1 MVLGQR
7 PKTARGP
14 RALPIP
20 VSLLSMNV
28 SAPFIRRP
36 AGTSLLAIGL
46 FLVGVVAYH
55 FLPVAAI
62 PRVDFPMISVSAS
75 LPGANPAT
83 VASSLAAPLE
93 RRLAQI
99 AGVSEIT
106 SVSTRDGC
114 AITVQFDLD
123 RKVDGAARDVQAAIN
138 AAAADLP
145 INLPNPPTYRKV
157 NPADAPVMIL
167 AMRSET
173 LPGTQVFDCA
183 DSIVGQRLSQVEG
196 VSQAVISGADKS
208 AVRVQVNPRA
218 LAATGLS
225 LEDVRVLL
233 SQVNVD
239 LPKGSFNGEYQSHTI
254 VSNDQL
260 QDARDYDALILA
272 QRGGT
277 PLKLNALGRAFE
289 STENAR
295 VAGWA
300 GTNRAVLVMVFKQA
314 DANVIE
320 TVDRIRAV
328 LPQLERWI
336 PPSVK
341 ITALSDRTTTIRAS
355 VHDVQF
361 SLLLSIALVVMVI
374 FLFLRRFWPTFIAS
388 ITVPLALAGTF
399 AFMYLCHYSIDNL
412 SLMAVT
418 ISVGFVVDD
427 AIVVIE
433 NIHRF
438 IELGNPPMQAAL
450 KGAKQ
455 IGFTVISMSTSLI
468 AVFIPLLF
476 MGGLIGRLFHEFA
489 VTVSLAIL
497 VSGVISLTLTPML
510 CSRFLRAEASYGK
523 PGVFNRACEGSFN
536 WLLGHYETGL
546 KWVLRHPGFMM
557 LVAVGTLV
565 ATIALY
571 RAVPKGFFPQQ
582 DTGIVMGTTDAAQD
596 ISFPAMAV
604 LQQRVAR
611 IVLDDPAVA
620 TLGSFIGSGGGGGST
635 INNGRMFIT
644 LKPRAERDASAD
656 QVIAR
661 LRRKLGD
668 VSGVTLFLQAS
679 QDIRVGGRMS
689 KAQFQYALQSGDLA
703 ELNRWSTLLV
713 DKLRPLPEL
722 RDVSSDQQTRGLQ
735 TTVVIDRDAASRLGL
750 SPSDIDNTLYDAF
763 GQRQVSTM
771 YELYN
776 QHHVVLEVE
785 PRFQQDPSSLN
796 LIYVR
801 STNGV
806 QVALASVAKF
816 SMENTFLSVN
826 HQGQFPAVTISFNL
840 APGVAL
846 GQATEI
852 IEKAV
857 QQLRMPSSV
866 QGSFQGTAQ
875 VFRASMTN
883 MPLLLAAALITVY
896 VVLGMLY
903 ESLIHPLTIISTLPS
918 AGVGALLALMAS
930 GFDLSLISFIGI
942 ILLMGIVKKNAI
954 MMIDFALEAERHE
967 GLSPRDAIY
976 QACVIRFRP
985 IMMTTMAALLGAIP
999 LAIGL
1004 GTGSELRKPLRIA
1017 VVGGLLLSQMLTLYT
1032 TPVIYL
1038 AFESLGQRVKAWR
1051 RQRHPQP
1058 APA

>member
-1 MVLGQR
+1 
-7 PKTARGP
+7 
-14 RALPIP
+14 
-20 VSLLSMNV
+20 MNV

-46 FLVGVVAYH
+46 FLLGIVAYR
-55 FLPVAAI
+55 FMPVAAI
-62 PRVDFPMISVSAS
+62 PRVDFPMINVSAS
-75 LPGANPAT
+75 LPGADPAT
-83 VASSLAAPLE
+83 IASSLAAPLE

-99 AGVSEIT
+99 AGVTEIT
-106 SVSTRDGC
+106 SVSTLGGC
-114 AITVQFDLD
+114 SVAIQFDLN

-145 INLPNPPTYRKV
+145 INLPSPPTYRKI

-173 LPGTQVFDCA
+173 LPPTQVFEYA
-183 DSIVGQRLSQVEG
+183 DSIIGQRLSQVEG
-196 VSQAVISGADKS
+196 VSQAIISGADKS
-208 AVRVQVNPRA
+208 AVRVQVNPGA
-218 LAATGLS
+218 LASTGLS
-225 LEDVRVLL
+225 LEDVRSLL

-239 LPKGSFNGEYQSHTI
+239 LPKGSFDGEYHSYTL

-260 QDARDYDALILA
+260 QAAKDYNNLILT

-277 PLKLNALGRAFE
+277 PVRLSTLGRAIE
-289 STENAR
+289 SVENQR

-300 GTNRAVLVMVFKQA
+300 GTNRAVLVIVFKQA
-314 DANVIE
+314 GANVIE
-320 TVDRIRAV
+320 TVDRIRAI
-328 LPQLERWI
+328 LPQLEKWI

-341 ITALSDRTTTIRAS
+341 ITELSDRTTTIRAS

-412 SLMAVT
+412 SLMAIT

-438 IELGNPPMQAAL
+438 IELGDPPMQAAF

-510 CSRFLRAEASYGK
+510 CSRFLRAEASYEK
-523 PGVFNRACEGSFN
+523 PGAFNRACERSFN

-546 KWVLRHPGFMM
+546 KWVLRHPAFMM
-557 LVAVGTLV
+557 LVALGTLV
-565 ATIALY
+565 ATVWLY
-571 RAVPKGFFPQQ
+571 QAVPKGFFPQQ
-582 DTGIVMGTTDAAQD
+582 DTGIMMGTTDAAQD
-596 ISFPAMAV
+596 ISFSAMAV
-604 LQQRVAR
+604 LQQQVAR

-620 TLGSFIGSGGGGGST
+620 TLGSFMGAGGGGST
-635 INNGRMFIT
+635 VNNGRMFIT
-644 LKPRAERDASAD
+644 LKPLAARKVSAD

-661 LRRKLGD
+661 LRRKLAD
-668 VSGVTLFLQAS
+668 VSGVNLFLQAS

-689 KAQFQYALQSGDLA
+689 RAQFQYALQSGDLP
-703 ELNRWSTLLV
+703 ELNRWSALLV
-713 DKLRPLPEL
+713 DKLRRLPEL

-735 TTVVIDRDAASRLGL
+735 TTIVIDRDAAARLGL
-750 SPSDIDNTLYDAF
+750 SPIAIDNTLYDAF

-771 YELYN
+771 YEQYN
-776 QHHVVLEVE
+776 QHHVILEVE
-785 PRFQQDPSSLN
+785 PGYLQEPSSLN
-796 LIYVR
+796 KFYVR

-806 QVALASVAKF
+806 PVPLASVAKF
-816 SMENTFLSVN
+816 QTANTFLSVN
-826 HQGQFPAVTISFNL
+826 HQGQFPAVTLSFNL

-852 IEKAV
+852 VEKAV
-857 QQLRMPSSV
+857 QELQMPASV

-875 VFRASMTN
+875 VFRASMAN
-883 MPLLLAAALITVY
+883 LPLLIAAALVAVY

-918 AGVGALLALMAS
+918 AGVGALLALMVS

-954 MMIDFALEAERHE
+954 LMIDFALEAERHE

-976 QACVIRFRP
+976 KACVIRFRP
-985 IMMTTMAALLGAIP
+985 IMMTTMAALFGAIP

-1004 GTGSELRKPLRIA
+1004 GTGSELRQPLGIA
-1017 VVGGLLLSQMLTLYT
+1017 VVGGLLLSQTLTLYT

-1038 AFESLGQRVKAWR
+1038 TFESLGQRFKAWR
-1051 RQRHPQP
+1051 RQRRLQL

>member
-1 MVLGQR
+1 
-7 PKTARGP
+7 
-14 RALPIP
+14 
-20 VSLLSMNV
+20 MNI
-28 SAPFIRRP
+28 SGPFIRRP

-46 FLVGVVAYH
+46 FLIGIVAYH
-55 FLPVAAI
+55 FMPVAAI

-75 LPGANPAT
+75 LPGADPAT

-106 SVSTRDGC
+106 SVSTLGGC
-114 AITVQFDLD
+114 SVTIQFDLN

-145 INLPNPPTYRKV
+145 INLPNPPTYRKI
-157 NPADAPVMIL
+157 NPADAPIMIL

-173 LPGTQVFDCA
+173 LLPTQVFEAA
-183 DSIVGQRLSQVEG
+183 DSIIGQRLSQVEG
-196 VSQAVISGADKS
+196 VSQAFISGADKS
-208 AVRVQVNPRA
+208 AVRIQINPGA
-218 LAATGLS
+218 LASTGLS
-225 LEDVRVLL
+225 LEDVRTLL
-233 SQVNVD
+233 SQVNAD
-239 LPKGSFNGEYQSHTI
+239 LPKGSFDGEYHSYTI
-254 VSNDQL
+254 ASNDQL
-260 QDARDYDALILA
+260 DKARDYQDLILT

-277 PLKLNALGRAFE
+277 PVRLRALGRAIE
-289 STENAR
+289 SVENSR

-300 GTNRAVLVMVFKQA
+300 GTNRSVLVIVFKQA
-314 DANVIE
+314 GANVIE
-320 TVDRIRAV
+320 TVDRIRAI
-328 LPQLERWI
+328 LPQLEKWI

-341 ITALSDRTTTIRAS
+341 ITELSDRTTTIRAS

-399 AFMYLCHYSIDNL
+399 AFMYLCHFSIDNL

-438 IELGNPPMQAAL
+438 IEQGDKPMQAAF
-450 KGAKQ
+450 KGARQ
-455 IGFTVISMSTSLI
+455 IGFTVISMSASLI

-510 CSRFLRAEASYGK
+510 CSRFLKAEASYKK
-523 PGVFNRACEGSFN
+523 PGAFNRACECTFN

-546 KWVLRHPGFMM
+546 KWVLRHPVFMM
-557 LVAVGTLV
+557 GIAVCTLV
-565 ATIALY
+565 ATIFLY
-571 RAVPKGFFPQQ
+571 QAVPKGFFPQQ
-582 DTGIVMGTTDAAQD
+582 DTGIVMGATDAAQD
-596 ISFPAMAV
+596 ISFAAMAT
-604 LQQRVAR
+604 LQQKVAR

-620 TLGSFIGSGGGGGST
+620 TLGSFMGAGGGGSST
-635 INNGRMFIT
+635 MNNGRMFIT
-644 LKPRAERDASAD
+644 LKPLAQRKVSAD

-668 VSGVTLFLQAS
+668 VSGVNLFLQAS
-679 QDIRVGGRMS
+679 QDIRVGGRMGR
-689 KAQFQYALQSGDLA
+689 AQFQYSLQSGDLA

-713 DKLRPLPEL
+713 DRLRRSPEL
-722 RDVSSDQQTRGLQ
+722 KDVSSDQQTRGLQ
-735 TTVVIDRDAASRLGL
+735 TTIVIDRDAASRLGV
-750 SPSDIDNTLYDAF
+750 SPIAIDNTLYDAF

-771 YELYN
+771 YQQYN
-776 QHHVVLEVE
+776 QHHVILEVE
-785 PRFQQDPSSLN
+785 PGYLQDPSSLN
-796 LIYVR
+796 MIYVR

-806 QVALASVAKF
+806 QVPLGTMAKF
-816 SMENTFLSVN
+816 ETENTFLSVN

-840 APGVAL
+840 APAVAL

-852 IEKAV
+852 IEQAV
-857 QQLRMPSSV
+857 QELQMPSSV

-875 VFRASMTN
+875 MFQASMSN
-883 MPLLLAAALITVY
+883 MPLLIAAAIVAVY

-903 ESLIHPLTIISTLPS
+903 ESLIHPLTILSTLPS
-918 AGVGALLALMAS
+918 AGVGALLALLAS
-930 GFDLSLISFIGI
+930 GFDLSLISFIAI

-954 MMIDFALEAERHE
+954 MMIDFAIDAERHE
-967 GLSPRDAIY
+967 GLTPRDAIY
-976 QACVIRFRP
+976 KACVIRFRP
-985 IMMTTMAALLGAIP
+985 IMMTTMAALFGAVP
-999 LAIGL
+999 LALGL
-1004 GTGSELRKPLRIA
+1004 GTGSELRKPLGIA
-1017 VVGGLLLSQMLTLYT
+1017 VVGGLLLSQSLTLYT

-1038 AFESLGQRVKAWR
+1038 AFESMGQRVKAWR
-1051 RQRHPQP
+1051 RQRRLQL

>member
-1 MVLGQR
+1 
-7 PKTARGP
+7 
-14 RALPIP
+14 
-20 VSLLSMNV
+20 MNV
-28 SAPFIRRP
+28 SGPFIRRP

-46 FLVGVVAYH
+46 FLAGVVAYH
-55 FLPVAAI
+55 FMPVAPI
-62 PRVDFPMISVSAS
+62 PRVDFPMISVFAS
-75 LPGANPAT
+75 LPGADPAT

-99 AGVSEIT
+99 AGVTELT
-106 SVSTRDGC
+106 SVSTLGGC
-114 AITVQFDLD
+114 SISIQFDLD

-138 AAAADLP
+138 AAASDLP
-145 INLPNPPTYRKV
+145 INLPGPPGYRKV
-157 NPADAPVMIL
+157 NPADSPIMIL

-173 LPGTQVFDCA
+173 LPATQVFECA
-183 DSIVGQRLSQVEG
+183 DSIIGQRLSQVEG
-196 VSQAVISGADKS
+196 VSQAFISGADKT
-208 AVRVQVNPRA
+208 AIRVQLNPGA
-218 LAATGLS
+218 LASTGLS
-225 LEDVRVLL
+225 LEDVRTLL
-233 SQVNVD
+233 SQANAD
-239 LPKGSFNGEYQSHTI
+239 LPKGSFDGEQQSHTL

-260 QDARDYDALILA
+260 LDAKGYQDLILT
-272 QRGGT
+272 QRRGVPVQLST
-277 PLKLNALGRAFE
+277 LGHAIE
-289 STENAR
+289 SVENQR

-300 GTNRAVLVMVFKQA
+300 GTNRSVLVIIFKQA
-314 DANVIE
+314 GANVIE

-328 LPQLERWI
+328 LPQLEKWV
-336 PPSVK
+336 PPAVK
-341 ITALSDRTTTIRAS
+341 ITELSDRTTTIRAS

-388 ITVPLALAGTF
+388 VTVPLALSGTF
-399 AFMYLCHYSIDNL
+399 AIMYLCHYSIDNL

-438 IELGNPPMQAAL
+438 IEMGETPMRAAF
-450 KGAKQ
+450 KGARQ

-489 VTVSLAIL
+489 VTVSVAIL

-510 CSRFLRAEASYGK
+510 CSRFLRAEAAYAA
-523 PGVFNRACEGSFN
+523 PGAFNRTSERLFN
-536 WLLGHYETGL
+536 GLLGYYETGL
-546 KWVLRHPGFMM
+546 KWVLRHPAFML
-557 LVAVGTLV
+557 LVALSTLI
-565 ATIALY
+565 ATIWLY
-571 RAVPKGFFPQQ
+571 KSVPKGFFPQQ
-582 DTGIVMGTTDAAQD
+582 DTGIMMGSTDAAQD
-596 ISFPAMAV
+596 ISFGAMAE
-604 LQQRVAR
+604 LQQKVTK

-620 TLGSFIGSGGGGGST
+620 TVGSFMGAGGGGT
-635 INNGRMFIT
+635 LNNGRMFIT
-644 LKPRAERDASAD
+644 LKPLAERKVSAD

-661 LRRKLGD
+661 LRRKLVD
-668 VSGVTLFLQAS
+668 VSGMNLFLQAS

-689 KAQFQYALQSGDLA
+689 RAQFQYALQSGDLE

-713 DKLRPLPEL
+713 DRLRRAPQL

-735 TTVVIDRDAASRLGL
+735 TMVVIDRDAAARLGV
-750 SPSDIDNTLYDAF
+750 SPVAIDNTLYDAF
-763 GQRQVSTM
+763 GQRQVSTL
-771 YELYN
+771 YKQYN

-785 PRFQQDPSSLN
+785 PSYLRDPSSLSQ
-796 LIYVR
+796 IYVR

-806 QVALASVAKF
+806 QVPLASVAQFKTG
-816 SMENTFLSVN
+816 NTFLSVS
-826 HQGQFPAVTISFNL
+826 HQGQFPAVTLSFNL

-846 GQATEI
+846 GQATEVV
-852 IEKAV
+852 EKSVAE
-857 QQLRMPSSV
+857 LGMPSSV

-875 VFRASMTN
+875 VFRASMSN
-883 MPLLLAAALITVY
+883 MPLLILAAIGAVY

-903 ESLIHPLTIISTLPS
+903 ESLIHPLTIISALPS
-918 AGVGALLALMAS
+918 AGVGALLALMVS
-930 GFDLSLISFIGI
+930 GFDLSLVSFIGV

-954 MMIDFALEAERHE
+954 MMIDFALDAERHE

-976 QACVIRFRP
+976 KACVIRFRP
-985 IMMTTMAALLGAIP
+985 IMMTTMAALFGAIP
-999 LAIGL
+999 LAVGM
-1004 GTGSELRKPLRIA
+1004 GTGSELRKPLGIA
-1017 VVGGLLLSQMLTLYT
+1017 VVGGLLLSQALTLYT

-1051 RQRHPQP
+1051 RRRKVAL